1 MLAAF
6 EVEVVRSESEF
17 WDLTPA
23 ELEYRARAA
32 RKRRLDAK
40 VQSIRA
46 AWYGA
51 LWSSFSSRLAPWDEV
66 ERSLREGRPREMSVK
81 QMENLIGLFASAFP
95 GKLERAPEQAGE
107 AVAGE

>member
-6 EVEVVRSESEF
+6 EIEVVRSESEF

-32 RKRRLDAK
+32 LKRRTDAK
-40 VQSIRA
+40 VQAYRA
-46 AWYGA
+46 AWLGA
-51 LWSSFSSRLAPWDEV
+51 AWSSFSSRLASWEEI

-95 GKLERAPEQAGE
+95 GKLERTPAPDAE
-107 AVAGE
+107 AVARE